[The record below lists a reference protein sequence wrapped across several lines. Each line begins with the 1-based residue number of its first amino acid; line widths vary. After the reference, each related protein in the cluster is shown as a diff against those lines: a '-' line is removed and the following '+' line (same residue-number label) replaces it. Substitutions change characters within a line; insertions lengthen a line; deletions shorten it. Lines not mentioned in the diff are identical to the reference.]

1 MTVTQRADARR
12 NYERILAV
20 AEAEVARHGADAS
33 LEKIAR
39 VAGVGSA
46 TVRRHFPGRFAL
58 LEAVSREQVSALST
72 YARSLVEAPDPRR
85 ALLLWLREVLDY
97 CIAAR
102 GLAAALAYNGAENES
117 LYENSCATILEDAA
131 TPLLKR
137 AQKAGVAKDDVEA
150 RDLIALVL
158 GFTLATEGQ
167 SDRVTTA
174 HHLLQIATEGL

>member
-1 MTVTQRADARR
+1 MPVTQRADARR

-58 LEAVSREQVSALST
+58 LEAVSRERVGKLSA
-72 YARSLVEAPDPRR
+72 YAHALAEAPDPRH
-85 ALLLWLREVLDY
+85 ALILWLREVLDY
-97 CIAAR
+97 CIVAR
-102 GLAAALAYNGAENES
+102 GLAAVLAYNGADNES
-117 LYENSCATILEDAA
+117 LYENSCATSLEDAA
-131 TPLLKR
+131 APLLAR
-137 AQKAGVAKDDVEA
+137 AQEAGAAHVDVTPS
-150 RDLIALVL
+150 DLIALVL

-167 SDRVTTA
+167 PDRATTA
-174 HHLLQIATEGL
+174 HHLLQIAAEGL